1 MITVQDILT
10 RLEEIA
16 PYSLAESWDNVGLL
30 CGDAAQEVTDV
41 LCALDITSPVL
52 AEAVE
57 QGAQLVVAHHPA
69 IFTPISRVTPQDE
82 TGRILRFAI
91 QHNIAFICMHTN
103 MDSAVGGVNDA
114 LAEALHLSNII
125 NMEGGE
131 NKTIGRVGDLSQ
143 TMSPRLFASYVKQC
157 LSANGVRY
165 CDGGRKI
172 HRIAVGG
179 GACGSM
185 MDAAIQKG
193 ADAFVIGDCNYS
205 TMQKAQAAGLTL
217 VDAGHFSTENPVVSV
232 FAREIAE
239 AFPDLVVS
247 ISKLHADCI
256 SFA

>member
-16 PYSLAESWDNVGLL
+16 PYSLAENWDNVGLL
-30 CGDAAQEVTDV
+30 CGDAAQEVTGV
-41 LCALDITSPVL
+41 LCALDITRPVIS
-52 AEAVE
+52 EAIE
-57 QGAQLVVAHHPA
+57 QSAQLVVAHHPA
-69 IFTPISRVTPQDE
+69 IFTSINRVTSQDE

-103 MDSAVGGVNDA
+103 MDSADGGVNDA
-114 LAEALHLSNII
+114 FAEALHLSHIV

-131 NKTIGRVGDLSQ
+131 NKTIGRVGDLSE
-143 TMSPRLFASYVKQC
+143 TMSPDVFAVYVKQC

-165 CDGGRKI
+165 CNGGRDI
-172 HRIAVGG
+172 HRVAVGG
-179 GACGSM
+179 GACGAM

-205 TMQKAQAAGLTL
+205 TMQKAQAMGLTL

-232 FAREIAE
+232 FAREIAG
-239 AFPDLVVS
+239 AFPDLSVS
-247 ISKLHADCI
+247 ISARHADCI